1 MKNISQNGMTAVSLK
16 QQESKLKLLLARCK
30 NNSSFIAKR
39 KAGEYNKDL
48 GLPQKIA
55 LLNPLLFI

>member
-1 MKNISQNGMTAVSLK
+1 MTAVSLK

-39 KAGEYNKDL
+39 KAGEYKKDL
-48 GLPQKIA
+48 
-55 LLNPLLFI
+55 